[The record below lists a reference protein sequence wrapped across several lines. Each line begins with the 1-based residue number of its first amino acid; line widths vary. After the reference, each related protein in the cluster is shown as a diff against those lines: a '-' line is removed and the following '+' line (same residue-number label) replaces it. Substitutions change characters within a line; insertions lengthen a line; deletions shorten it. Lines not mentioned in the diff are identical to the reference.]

1 MKRNYA
7 VLAILAVLSCGCGD
21 DRPNPV
27 VAPTPAPKTN
37 SGEVFLPADS
47 PKLREIKVEPVTFE
61 ETPSDEVGS
70 PGKVEVNPNRVAHV
84 LLPLQGRI
92 SRVFVKIGDAV
103 RQGQTLLELES
114 PDADLATSTCLQAAA
129 AVTQAKSAAA
139 KSQADVDRTR
149 DLFENNA
156 VAKKDLLNAE
166 AMLTQATAAVEQAE
180 AALQQSQRRLELLGL
195 KPGAFGQHVAVNA
208 PVSGKVLEMAIVPGE
223 YRNDTSAPVLTIADL
238 STVWVTSD
246 VPESSI
252 RMVHNSERVDIELAA
267 YPGEVF
273 HGRVTQIAD
282 TVDPQTRTIKV
293 RAEIQ
298 NAGGRLRPEMF
309 ARIRLVSSTQQRPV
323 VPASA
328 VLQGE
333 SGAFVVR
340 EIEPG
345 RFKET
350 SVTLGARLGP
360 KVAVSQG
367 LRPGD
372 RVVTDGVLLVKN

>member
-1 MKRNYA
+1 MRFT
-7 VLAILAVLSCGCGD
+7 LLPLIVLSAALCGCSGGQPD
-21 DRPNPV
+21 PV
-27 VAPTPAPKTN
+27 VSNTSAPKSN
-37 SGEVFLPADS
+37 PAEVVLTSDS
-47 PKLREIKVEPVTFE
+47 PKLREIKVENVT
-61 ETPSDEVGS
+61 TADMPSDEVGS

-92 SRVFVKIGDAV
+92 ARVFVKIGDAV

-114 PDADLATSTCLQAAA
+114 PDADLATSASLQAAA
-129 AVTQAKSAAA
+129 ALTQAKSAAA

-166 AMLTQATAAVEQAE
+166 AMLTQAHAAVEQAE
-180 AALQQSQRRLELLGL
+180 AALQQSQRRLEILGL
-195 KPGAFGQHVAVNA
+195 KSGAFGQHVEVKA
-208 PVSGKVLEMAIVPGE
+208 PVSGKVLEMTIVPGE
-223 YRNDTSAPVLTIADL
+223 YRNDTSSPVLTIADL

-252 RMVHNSERVDIELAA
+252 RMVHSGERVDIELAA

-273 HGRVTQIAD
+273 RGRVTQIAD

-298 NAGGRLRPEMF
+298 NVGGRLRPEMF

-323 VPASA
+323 VPVAA

-333 SGAFVVR
+333 SGTYVVR
-340 EIEPG
+340 EVSPG
-345 RFKET
+345 RFRQT
-350 SVTLGARLGP
+350 AVTLGARLGE
-360 KVAVSQG
+360 KVAITQG
-367 LRPGD
+367 LNSGD

>member
-1 MKRNYA
+1 MRLCLLSI
-7 VLAILAVLSCGCGD
+7 VLAAITFVGCGD
-21 DRPNPV
+21 KRGDPV
-27 VAPTPAPKTN
+27 AAKTPIAKTN
-37 SGEVFLPADS
+37 PDEVVLPSNS
-47 PKLREIKVEPVTFE
+47 PKLREIKVETVATADA
-61 ETPSDEVGS
+61 PSDEVGS

-92 SRVFVKIGDAV
+92 AKVYVKIGDAV

-114 PDADLATSTCLQAAA
+114 PDADLAMSTYLQAGAA
-129 AVTQAKSAAA
+129 LTQAKSVAA

-166 AMLTQATAAVEQAE
+166 AMSTQAKAAVEQAE
-180 AALQQSQRRLELLGL
+180 AALQQTLRRLEILGL
-195 KPGAFGQHVAVNA
+195 KPGAFGQHVEVKA
-208 PVSGKVLEMAIVPGE
+208 PVSGKVLEMTIVPGE
-223 YRNDTSAPVLTIADL
+223 YRNDTSSPVLTIADL

-252 RMVHNSERVDIELAA
+252 RMVRKGERVDIELAA

-273 HGRVTQIAD
+273 RGRVAQIAD

-298 NAGGRLRPEMF
+298 NLDGRLRPEMF
-309 ARIRLVSSTQQRPV
+309 ARIRLISGTQVRPV
-323 VPASA
+323 IPVAA

-333 SGAFVVR
+333 SGTYVVR
-340 EIEPG
+340 EVEPG
-345 RFKET
+345 RFRQT
-350 SVTLGARLGP
+350 PVTLGVRLGE

-367 LRPGD
+367 LKSGD
-372 RVVTDGVLLVKN
+372 HVVTDGVLLVRN

>member
-1 MKRNYA
+1 MRIA
-7 VLAILAVLSCGCGD
+7 TLPIIAIAAILYGCSAAKPD
-21 DRPNPV
+21 PPASQTL
-27 VAPTPAPKTN
+27 VAKPAP
-37 SGEVFLPADS
+37 GEVILAADS
-47 PKLREIKVEPVTFE
+47 PKLREIKVESVATA

-70 PGKVEVNPNRVAHV
+70 PGKVDVNPNRVAHV

-92 SRVFVKIGDAV
+92 EKVYVKLGDAV
-103 RQGQTLLELES
+103 RQGQTLLSLES
-114 PDADLATSTCLQAAA
+114 PDADLAMSTYLQSAAA
-129 AVTQAKSAAA
+129 LTQAKSAAA

-166 AMLTQATAAVEQAE
+166 AMLTQAKAAVEQAE
-180 AALQQSQRRLELLGL
+180 ASLQQSQRRLEILGL
-195 KPGAFGQHVAVNA
+195 KPGAFGQRVEVKA
-208 PVSGKVLEMAIVPGE
+208 PVSGKILELTIVPGE
-223 YRNDTSAPVLTIADL
+223 YRNDANSPVLTIADL

-252 RMVHNSERVDIELAA
+252 RMVHKGERVDIELAA

-273 HGRVTQIAD
+273 RGRVTQIAD

-298 NAGGRLRPEMF
+298 NPDGRLRPEMF
-309 ARIRLVSSTQQRPV
+309 ARIHLVSSTQQRPV
-323 VPASA
+323 VPVAA

-333 SGAFVVR
+333 AGTYVVR
-340 EIEPG
+340 EISPG
-345 RFKET
+345 RFRET
-350 SVTLGARLGP
+350 PVTLGARLGE

-367 LRPGD
+367 LNSGD
-372 RVVTDGVLLVKN
+372 RVVTDGVMLVKN

>member
-1 MKRNYA
+1 MKITTLLLGIFSA
-7 VLAILAVLSCGCGD
+7 LLCGCGAG
-21 DRPNPV
+21 RPEAAIASTPPSK
-27 VAPTPAPKTN
+27 PTA
-37 SGEVFLPADS
+37 GEVILPADS
-47 PKLREIKVEPVTFE
+47 PKLREIKVESVAFE

-92 SRVFVKIGDAV
+92 ARVFVKIGDAV
-103 RQGQTLLELES
+103 RQGQTLVELES

-129 AVTQAKSAAA
+129 ALTQAKSAAA

-166 AMLTQATAAVEQAE
+166 AMQTQAKAAVEQAE
-180 AALQQSQRRLELLGL
+180 AALEQSQRRLELLGL
-195 KPGAFGQHVAVNA
+195 KPGAFGQHVAVKA
-208 PVSGKVLEMAIVPGE
+208 PVSGKVLEMTIVPGE
-223 YRNDTSAPVLTIADL
+223 YRNDMSAPVLTIADL

-252 RMVHNSERVDIELAA
+252 RMVRNGERVDIELAA

-323 VPASA
+323 VPVAA

-333 SGAFVVR
+333 SGTFVVR
-340 EIEPG
+340 EIAPG

-350 SVTLGARLGP
+350 PVTLGSRLGE
-360 KVAVSQG
+360 KVAVSKG
-367 LRPGD
+367 LNSGD